1 MKKVFIKQVVPVFL
15 TVLTF
20 LLLATILYAIL
31 LFLASLQLS
40 YPVILDFRR
49 RELLVG
55 ILVYLKTAVDFA
67 ILIGSLM
74 HTNPGWK
81 KRIAIGVGTAL
92 GNAFGTF
99 VVLVI
104 WTLSKEFKLLT
115 VTLMLLSSVILLR
128 LAEESLEL
136 FLKQKKSFLK
146 INIRKPVSLLQ
157 GQLDFVN
164 RIFRPILKFFVKD
177 LDLTKTKKLSF
188 ANLIIFSFTIPFV
201 LGFNDFS
208 AYIPLFIYINVFG
221 FTLGILLGHMILTI
235 GLFTFPNL
243 TIKVVKHPL
252 VLIWGGV
259 AFMGI
264 AFYGF
269 WQTFK
274 ILTTL
279 L

>member
-1 MKKVFIKQVVPVFL
+1 MKKVLIRQVIPILL
-15 TVLTF
+15 TVLIF
-20 LLLATILYAIL
+20 FLLATILYTIL
-31 LFLASLQLS
+31 LFLASLPLS

-55 ILVYLKTAVDFA
+55 VLVYLKTAVDFA

-81 KRIAIGVGTAL
+81 KRIAIGFGTAL

-99 VVLVI
+99 IVLVI
-104 WTLSKEFKLLT
+104 WTLSKEFKLLI
-115 VTLMLLSSVILLR
+115 VILMFLSSAILLR

-136 FLKQKKSFLK
+136 FLKQRKSFIK

-177 LDLTKTKKLSF
+177 LNLTKTKKLSF

-208 AYIPLFIYINVFG
+208 AYIPLFAYINVFG
-221 FTLGILLGHMILTI
+221 FTLGILFGHMILTV
-235 GLFTFPNL
+235 GLFAFPNL

-252 VLIWGGV
+252 VLIWGGL

-274 ILTTL
+274 ILTSL